1 MSAHQEDY
9 FAPTV
14 SEHDLDPGGNYV
26 SAATDSDGLGGLG
39 PLGSGMIE

>member
-26 SAATDSDGLGGLG
+26 SPASESDGLG

>member
-1 MSAHQEDY
+1 MSTPQEEY

-26 SAATDSDGLGGLG
+26 SPASEGATDGVLH
-39 PLGSGMIE
+39 GSIIE

>member
-1 MSAHQEDY
+1 MGAHQEDY

-26 SAATDSDGLGGLG
+26 SSATASDESG
-39 PLGSGMIE
+39 PLLASYIP

>member
-26 SAATDSDGLGGLG
+26 SPASDSDGFNPLGGSLV
-39 PLGSGMIE
+39 E